1 MKLTHVT
8 LLEGLAETLRDR
20 IAPHIEDAFA
30 KEAARMSQA
39 LILIAGRAGEDAAA
53 IRVEEN
59 ASMRA
64 IFGEA
69 APLAQGDLARR
80 MGDAAASS
88 DPGLRISELD
98 TETARLRALLVELHV
113 WLEQQDSPEAR
124 KLGQS
129 IWQLMH
135 NAEMARAPRA

>member
-1 MKLTHVT
+1 MKLTHAT

-59 ASMRA
+59 AAMRA
-64 IFGEA
+64 IFGKA
-69 APLAQGDLARR
+69 VSLAQGDLARR
-80 MGDAAASS
+80 MGDAARSS
-88 DPGLRISELD
+88 DPGLRISQLD

-113 WLEQQDSPEAR
+113 WLEGQEGTEAR
-124 KLGQS
+124 RLDQA
-129 IWQLMH
+129 IWQLMRST
-135 NAEMARAPRA
+135 EMARAPRA